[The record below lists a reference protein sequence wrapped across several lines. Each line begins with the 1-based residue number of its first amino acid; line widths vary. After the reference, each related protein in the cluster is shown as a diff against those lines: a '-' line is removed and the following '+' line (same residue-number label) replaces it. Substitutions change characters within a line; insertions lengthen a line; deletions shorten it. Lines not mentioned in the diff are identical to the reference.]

1 MISAYNEREIQCI
14 NKSERYK
21 KMIEI
26 AMPTMPTMP
35 TINETVQNG
44 AANATEPTEDSGF
57 RDFYDSLVQAV
68 DETQSA
74 VDQDVYDVATGQVEN
89 LHDIMINSAKAD
101 LALYTMVSVRNAALE
116 SYNQIINMQI

>member
-1 MISAYNEREIQCI
+1 
-14 NKSERYK
+14 
-21 KMIEI
+21 MIEI

-35 TINETVQNG
+35 TIENTVQNG
-44 AANATEPTEDSGF
+44 GSTSSTSETDSGF
-57 RDFYDSLVQAV
+57 RNLYDELVQNV
-68 DETQSA
+68 EETQDA